1 MKFGILKDIKIGE
14 CRVVTTPSEVKTL
27 TSQNAE
33 VFVEHDAGKLAGFED
48 KEYVDAGGTILNTK
62 EEIYKTCDMVAKIK
76 EIEPTEYD
84 LLREGQIVFSCI
96 HPAAHPE
103 EVEALLNKKVISFT
117 TEDTYR
123 YGSPNCEAAGKAG
136 AFMGLYSMLSING
149 GCGKFVSGLA
159 GAPNIKAMVL
169 GYGLVGSAAVDFLHQ
184 LGAWVTV
191 GDISYQQLLNI
202 ESKYHGK
209 VNTLF
214 SNRCNIEKILPQMD
228 LVINCVRWPKDSKE
242 FLITREMVK
251 SMHKGSVIVD
261 ISNDYGVIETF
272 HETNHND
279 PMYIEEGVVHYC
291 VPNIPSVIAGSA
303 SVANSAC
310 LVSHFE
316 NILKNGVVKACK
328 NDEYLRRGM
337 VSYNGYLTH
346 EETSK
351 IQNKPWVKPEVIL
364 GIYNDDIKF
373 APKCTIDRSDNYYK
387 EFEEICKNLK

>member
-1 MKFGILKDIKIGE
+1 MKFGVLKDIKIGE
-14 CRVVTTPSEVKTL
+14 CRVVATPCEVKTL
-27 TSQNAE
+27 TNQGAE

-48 KEYVDAGGTILNTK
+48 TEYIDAGGTILNTK

-76 EIEPTEYD
+76 EIEPSEYD

-117 TEDTYR
+117 AEDTYR

-191 GDISYQQLLNI
+191 GDVNYQQLLNI

-209 VNTLF
+209 VNTFF
-214 SNRCNIEKILPQMD
+214 SNRCNVEKLLPEID
-228 LVINCVRWPKDSKE
+228 LIVNCVRWPKDNKE

-291 VPNIPSVIAGSA
+291 VPNIPSVIAGST

-316 NILKNGVVKACK
+316 NILKNGVTEACK
-328 NDEYLRRGM
+328 KDEYLRRGL
-337 VSYNGYLTH
+337 VSYDGYLTH

-351 IQNKPWVKPEVIL
+351 IQNKPWVKPEAIL
-364 GIYNDDIKF
+364 NIYNEDIKF
-373 APKCTIDRSDNYYK
+373 APRCTSSRSDNYYK
-387 EFEEICKNLK
+387 EFEEICKKI